1 MSVELSLPQK
11 IVHPTNKIEN
21 NDFQSQ
27 SGYANT
33 NMMIKL
39 PYEGMSWLSRWIKFG
54 RTFSQQ
60 TKHMRQKQK
69 SFYLKCSKKTMQ
81 SGTI

>member
-1 MSVELSLPQK
+1 MSVELSLPHK

-33 NMMIKL
+33 NMLIKL
-39 PYEGMSWLSRWIKFG
+39 PYEGMSWLSRAMDKIWENVFRSDK
-54 RTFSQQ
+54 TSAWK
-60 TKHMRQKQK
+60 TKN
-69 SFYLKCSKKTMQ
+69 YLFKV
-81 SGTI
+81 